1 MNVRVL
7 AMSADLIHTLEL
19 AGGCIA
25 FGLLVI
31 RFSRRRKISFR
42 YTTGWLLICA
52 LGVFASLLL
61 PMMTPLATWLQLSP
75 IALLIV
81 ITAVGV
87 ALLFLQLTVSI
98 SGNQRRVDSLT
109 QETALL
115 REKLERRQVNKTK

>member
-1 MNVRVL
+1 
-7 AMSADLIHTLEL
+7 MSAELIHTLEL

-42 YTTGWLLICA
+42 YTTGWLMICA

-61 PMMTPLATWLQLSP
+61 PMMTPIATWMQLSP

-81 ITAVGV
+81 IAAVGV

-115 REKLERRQVNKTK
+115 REKLERLQTNKKK